1 MDFESRLTKVSKLL
15 VLFRT
20 PCKAATQI
28 VLCGNSICFAAGS
41 FQNPLA
47 DTTAVSTTASSSQNP
62 LTGSDFTCSACEPSN
77 TGLYEDTFEKPSR
90 KRAKIYCDHCEE
102 YVSKSSWYE
111 HYNKFY
117 SPSTKMWKKETR
129 SKPLGFNFD
138 EEQFSSDECPV
149 MEESSDQIYPEL
161 NSSSTDA
168 VDEMHPN
175 SQVSSYMYSSWCRW
189 LC

>member
-1 MDFESRLTKVSKLL
+1 MERG
-15 VLFRT
+15 FRKSFDNGKQDASSFKNSLQGSD
-20 PCKAATQI
+20 PRSI
-28 VLCGNSICFAAGS
+28 VPSPFRDSQSGNSICFAAGS

-47 DTTAVSTTASSSQNP
+47 DTTAVGTTASSSQNP
-62 LTGSDFTCSACEPSN
+62 LTGSDFTCSVCEPSN
-77 TGLYEDTFEKPSR
+77 TGLYEDDFEKPSR

-117 SPSTKMWKKETR
+117 SPSTRMWKKETL
-129 SKPLGFNFD
+129 SKPLAFNFD

-149 MEESSDQIYPEL
+149 MEESDQIYPEL

-175 SQVSSYMYSSWCRW
+175 S
-189 LC
+189 